1 MKNKV
6 LAMLLVS
13 LIAGI
18 NGDDDSG
25 QLAVA
30 FAQTGVQLYAVN
42 QQYESVLPS
51 EKNFRRHLY
60 WLDKHNPRYYMLDKF
75 PFDYAITIIADHIK
89 VLEGKIARKEN
100 GLKSTGLR
108 VGAAVTTLSGMC
120 AGASYI
126 CYQAAKKITF
136 NDIVPQETYCQ
147 QQRFNSVSFGVFS
160 AIFAAGAISQLYKTY
175 HYAQRLVDRLERDKR
190 ILAILE
196 REKAARTNRVLG
208 NYVTE
213 ETVTKCMDAVAG
225 AIKSVFKA

>member
-30 FAQTGVQLYAVN
+30 FAQTGVQLYAAN
-42 QQYESVLPS
+42 QQYEHFLPS
-51 EKNFRRHLY
+51 EKNFRRHIY
-60 WLDKHNPRYYMLDKF
+60 WLDTHNPRYYMLDKF
-75 PFDYAITIIADHIK
+75 PFDYAIAIISDHK
-89 VLEGKIARKEN
+89 EKLEGKIARKEN
-100 GLKSTGLR
+100 GLKSAGLR
-108 VGAAVTTLSGMC
+108 VGAMVSILSGMC
-120 AGASYI
+120 AGGSYI
-126 CYQAAKKITF
+126 CYQASKKITS
-136 NDIVPQETYCQ
+136 NSAVLKEIYSQNQ
-147 QQRFNSVSFGVFS
+147 KFNSVSFGVFS
-160 AIFAAGAISQLYKTY
+160 AIFAAAGVTQLYKTY

-196 REKAARTNRVLG
+196 REKAARMSRILD

-213 ETVTKCMDAVAG
+213 ETITKCMDVVAG
-225 AIKSVFKA
+225 AIGSAFKA